1 MSTSTREVLLQFV
14 GKKVTEA
21 LIAEIMAAL
30 PQTSSTPKAVY
41 PNITKDGIE
50 FKFCSKHQV
59 YEPISEFALKGDKL
73 VSWCK
78 NIDKA
83 WTKAKKET
91 EKAKAEIMQSLL
103 NGSLQAEDARKH
115 VETLEAEYKTQAWI
129 ETVPAHSLSFP
140 A

>member
-1 MSTSTREVLLQFV
+1 MSTTREVLLQFV

-21 LIAEIMAAL
+21 LISEIMAAL
-30 PQTSSTPKAVY
+30 PQTGSATRAVY
-41 PNITKDGIE
+41 PNITKDEIE

-59 YEPISEFALKGDKL
+59 YEPVSEFALKGDKL

-78 NIDKA
+78 EIDKA

-103 NGSLQAEDARKH
+103 NGSLQAEDARKQ
-115 VETLEAEYKTQAWI
+115 VETLEADYKSQAWI

>member
-1 MSTSTREVLLQFV
+1 MSTTREVLLQFV
-14 GKKVTEA
+14 DNKVTEA
-21 LIAEIMAAL
+21 VISEIMAAL
-30 PQTSSTPKAVY
+30 PQTGSATRAVY

-59 YEPISEFALKGDKL
+59 YEPVSEFALKGDKL

-83 WTKAKKET
+83 WTNAKKAT

-103 NGSLQAEDARKH
+103 NGSLQAEDARKQ
-115 VETLEAEYKTQAWI
+115 VESLEAEYKTQAWI

>member
-1 MSTSTREVLLQFV
+1 MSTTREVLLQFV

-21 LIAEIMAAL
+21 LISEIMAAL
-30 PQTSSTPKAVY
+30 PQTGSATRAVY

-50 FKFCSKHQV
+50 FKFCSKHHV
-59 YEPISEFALKGDKL
+59 YEPVSEFSIKGDKL

-78 NIDKA
+78 GIDKA

-103 NGSLQAEDARKH
+103 NGPLQAEDARKQ
-115 VETLEAEYKTQAWI
+115 VEALEAEYKTQAWI

>member
-1 MSTSTREVLLQFV
+1 MSTTREVLLQFV

-21 LIAEIMAAL
+21 LISEIMAAL
-30 PQTSSTPKAVY
+30 PQTGSATRAVY
-41 PNITKDGIE
+41 PNVTKDGIE
-50 FKFCSKHQV
+50 FKFCSKHLV
-59 YEPISEFALKGDKL
+59 YEPVSEFALKGDKL

-83 WTKAKKET
+83 WTKSKKET

-103 NGSLQAEDARKH
+103 NGSIQADEARIK
-115 VETLEAEYKTQAWI
+115 VESLETAHKTQAWI

>member
-30 PQTSSTPKAVY
+30 PQTSSAPKAVY

-59 YEPISEFALKGDKL
+59 YEPISEFALKGEKL

-83 WTKAKKET
+83 WSKAKKET

-103 NGSLQAEDARKH
+103 NGSLQAEDARKQ
-115 VETLEAEYKTQAWI
+115 VETLEADYKTQAWI
-129 ETVPAHSLSFP
+129 ETVPAHPLSFP

>member
-1 MSTSTREVLLQFV
+1 MSTTREVLLQFV

-30 PQTSSTPKAVY
+30 PQSSSATRAVY

-83 WTKAKKET
+83 WTKSKKET

-103 NGSLQAEDARKH
+103 NGSIQADDARKQ
-115 VETLEAEYKTQAWI
+115 VESLETAHKTQAWI

>member
-1 MSTSTREVLLQFV
+1 MSTTREVLLQFV

-21 LIAEIMAAL
+21 LISEIMAAL
-30 PQTSSTPKAVY
+30 PQTGSATRAVY
-41 PNITKDGIE
+41 PNVTKDGVE

-83 WTKAKKET
+83 WTKSKKET
-91 EKAKAEIMQSLL
+91 EKAKAEVMQSLL
-103 NGSLQAEDARKH
+103 NGSLQADDARKQ
-115 VETLEAEYKTQAWI
+115 VESLETAHKNQAWI

>member
-1 MSTSTREVLLQFV
+1 MSTAVKQVLLQFV

-30 PQTSSTPKAVY
+30 PQSSAPRGVY
-41 PNITKDGIE
+41 PNVTKDGIE

-78 NIDKA
+78 PIDKA

-103 NGSLQAEDARKH
+103 NGSLQAEDARTK
-115 VETLEAEYKTQAWI
+115 VEALEADYKTQAWI

>member
-1 MSTSTREVLLQFV
+1 MSTTREVLLQFV

-21 LIAEIMAAL
+21 LIAEIMEAL
-30 PQTSSTPKAVY
+30 PQPSSPTRAVY
-41 PNITKDGIE
+41 PNVTKDGVE

-83 WTKAKKET
+83 WTKSKKDT

-103 NGSLQAEDARKH
+103 NGSIQADEARIK
-115 VETLEAEYKTQAWI
+115 VESLETAHKTQAWI

>member
-1 MSTSTREVLLQFV
+1 MSTTREVLLQFV

-21 LIAEIMAAL
+21 LISEIMAAL
-30 PQTSSTPKAVY
+30 PQTGSAPKAVY

-50 FKFCSKHQV
+50 FKFCSKHHV
-59 YEPISEFALKGDKL
+59 YEPTSEFALKGDKL
-73 VSWCK
+73 ISWCK

-91 EKAKAEIMQSLL
+91 ERAKAEIMQSLL
-103 NGSLQAEDARKH
+103 NGSIQAEDARKQ
-115 VETLEAEYKTQAWI
+115 VETLEAEYKSQAWI

>member
-1 MSTSTREVLLQFV
+1 MSTTREVLLQFV

-30 PQTSSTPKAVY
+30 PQTGSATRAVY

-59 YEPISEFALKGDKL
+59 YEPVSEFALKGDKL

-83 WTKAKKET
+83 WTKAKKDT

-103 NGSLQAEDARKH
+103 NGSIQAEDARKQ
-115 VETLEAEYKTQAWI
+115 VETLEADYKTQAWI
-129 ETVPAHSLSFP
+129 ETVPAHSLAFP

>member
-1 MSTSTREVLLQFV
+1 MSTTREVLLQFV

-21 LIAEIMAAL
+21 LISEIMAAL
-30 PQTSSTPKAVY
+30 PQTSSATRAVY

-59 YEPISEFALKGDKL
+59 YEPVSEFALKGDKL

-83 WTKAKKET
+83 WTKSKKDT

-103 NGSLQAEDARKH
+103 NGSIQADEARIK
-115 VETLEAEYKTQAWI
+115 VESLETAHKTQAWI

>member
-1 MSTSTREVLLQFV
+1 MSTREVLLQFV

-30 PQTSSTPKAVY
+30 PQTGSATRAVY
-41 PNITKDGIE
+41 PNVTKDGIE

-59 YEPISEFALKGDKL
+59 YEPVSEFALKGDKL

-83 WTKAKKET
+83 WTKSKKET

-103 NGSLQAEDARKH
+103 NGSIQADEARIK
-115 VETLEAEYKTQAWI
+115 VESLETAHKTQAWI

>member
-1 MSTSTREVLLQFV
+1 MSTTREVLLQFV

-21 LIAEIMAAL
+21 LISEIMAAL
-30 PQTSSTPKAVY
+30 PQTGSATRAVY
-41 PNITKDGIE
+41 PNITKDGVE

-59 YEPISEFALKGDKL
+59 YEPVSEFALKGDKL

-83 WTKAKKET
+83 WTKSKKET

-103 NGSLQAEDARKH
+103 NGSIQADEARIK
-115 VETLEAEYKTQAWI
+115 VESLETAHKTQAWI

>member
-1 MSTSTREVLLQFV
+1 MSTTREVLLQFV
-14 GKKVTEA
+14 GKKVTED
-21 LIAEIMAAL
+21 LISEIMAAL
-30 PQTSSTPKAVY
+30 PQPSSATRAVY
-41 PNITKDGIE
+41 PNVTKDGVE

-59 YEPISEFALKGDKL
+59 YEPVSEFALKGDKL

-83 WTKAKKET
+83 WTKSKKET

-103 NGSLQAEDARKH
+103 NGSIQADEARIK
-115 VETLEAEYKTQAWI
+115 VESLETAHKTQAWI

>member
-1 MSTSTREVLLQFV
+1 MSTTREVLLQFV

-30 PQTSSTPKAVY
+30 PQTGSAPRAVY

-50 FKFCSKHQV
+50 FKFCSKHLV
-59 YEPISEFALKGDKL
+59 YEPTSEFALKGDKL

-78 NIDKA
+78 EIDKA

-103 NGSLQAEDARKH
+103 NGSLQAEDARKQ
-115 VETLEAEYKTQAWI
+115 VESLEAEYKSQAWI
-129 ETVPAHSLSFP
+129 ETVPAHPLSFP

>member
-1 MSTSTREVLLQFV
+1 MSTTREVLLQFV

-21 LIAEIMAAL
+21 LISEIMAAL
-30 PQTSSTPKAVY
+30 PQTGSAPRAVY

-50 FKFCSKHQV
+50 FKFCSKHHV
-59 YEPISEFALKGDKL
+59 YEPVSEFALKGDKL

-78 NIDKA
+78 EIDKA

-103 NGSLQAEDARKH
+103 NGSLQAEDARIK
-115 VETLEAEYKTQAWI
+115 VEALEAEYKTQAWI

>member
-1 MSTSTREVLLQFV
+1 MSTAVKQVLLQFV

-21 LIAEIMAAL
+21 LISEIMAAL
-30 PQTSSTPKAVY
+30 PQTGSAPRAVY

-50 FKFCSKHQV
+50 FKFCSKHHV
-59 YEPISEFALKGDKL
+59 YEPVSEFALKGDKL

-78 NIDKA
+78 EIDKA

-91 EKAKAEIMQSLL
+91 EKAKAEIMQALL
-103 NGSLQAEDARKH
+103 NGSIMAEEAKKQ

>member
-1 MSTSTREVLLQFV
+1 MSTTREVLLQFV

-21 LIAEIMAAL
+21 LISEIMAAL
-30 PQTSSTPKAVY
+30 PQTGSATRAVY

-59 YEPISEFALKGDKL
+59 YEPVSEFALKGDKL

-78 NIDKA
+78 EIDKA

-103 NGSLQAEDARKH
+103 NGSLQAEDARKQ
-115 VETLEAEYKTQAWI
+115 VETLEADYKSQAWI

>member
-1 MSTSTREVLLQFV
+1 MSTTREVLLQFV
-14 GKKVTEA
+14 GKKVTED
-21 LIAEIMAAL
+21 LISEIMAAL
-30 PQTSSTPKAVY
+30 PQTGSATRAVY
-41 PNITKDGIE
+41 PNVTKDGVE

-83 WTKAKKET
+83 WTKSKKET

-103 NGSLQAEDARKH
+103 NGSIQADEARIK
-115 VETLEAEYKTQAWI
+115 VESLETAHKTQAWI

>member
-1 MSTSTREVLLQFV
+1 MSTTREVLLQFV

-21 LIAEIMAAL
+21 LISEIMAAL
-30 PQTSSTPKAVY
+30 PQTGSAPKAVY

-59 YEPISEFALKGDKL
+59 YEPVSEFALKGDKL

-103 NGSLQAEDARKH
+103 NGSLQAEDARKQ

>member
-1 MSTSTREVLLQFV
+1 MSTKEILLQFV

-30 PQTSSTPKAVY
+30 PQTSSASRVAY
-41 PNITKDGIE
+41 PNVTKDGIE

-73 VSWCK
+73 ISWCK
-78 NIDKA
+78 GIDKA

-103 NGSLQAEDARKH
+103 NGSLQAEDARRK
-115 VETLEAEYKTQAWI
+115 VEELEADYKTQNWVQ
-129 ETVPAHSLSFP
+129 TVPAHSLAFP

>member
-1 MSTSTREVLLQFV
+1 MSTTREVLLQFV

-21 LIAEIMAAL
+21 LISEIMAAL
-30 PQTSSTPKAVY
+30 PQTGSAPRTVY

-50 FKFCSKHQV
+50 FKFCSKHHV
-59 YEPISEFALKGDKL
+59 YEPVSEFALKGDKL
-73 VSWCK
+73 ISWCK
-78 NIDKA
+78 EIDKA

-103 NGSLQAEDARKH
+103 NGSMRAEDARQQ
-115 VETLEAEYKTQAWI
+115 VESLEADYKTQAWI
-129 ETVPAHSLSFP
+129 EKVPAHSLSFP

>member
-1 MSTSTREVLLQFV
+1 MSTTREVLLQFV

-21 LIAEIMAAL
+21 LISEIMAAL
-30 PQTSSTPKAVY
+30 PQTGSAPKAVY

-50 FKFCSKHQV
+50 FKFCSKHHV
-59 YEPISEFALKGDKL
+59 YEPVSEFALKGDKL

-78 NIDKA
+78 EIDKA

-103 NGSLQAEDARKH
+103 NGSLQAEDARKQ
-115 VETLEAEYKTQAWI
+115 VEALEAEYKAQAWI
-129 ETVPAHSLSFP
+129 EAVPAHPLAFP

>member
-1 MSTSTREVLLQFV
+1 MSTTREVLLQFV

-21 LIAEIMAAL
+21 LISEIMAAL
-30 PQTSSTPKAVY
+30 PQTGSATRAVY
-41 PNITKDGIE
+41 PNITKDGVE

-83 WTKAKKET
+83 WTKSKKDT

-103 NGSLQAEDARKH
+103 NGSIQADEARIK
-115 VETLEAEYKTQAWI
+115 VESLETAHKTQAWI

>member
-30 PQTSSTPKAVY
+30 PQTSSAPKAVY

-50 FKFCSKHQV
+50 FKYCSKHQV

-103 NGSLQAEDARKH
+103 NGSLQAEDARKQ
-115 VETLEAEYKTQAWI
+115 VETLEADYKTQSWI

>member
-1 MSTSTREVLLQFV
+1 MSTTREVLLQFV

-21 LIAEIMAAL
+21 LISEIMAAL
-30 PQTSSTPKAVY
+30 PQTGSATRAVY
-41 PNITKDGIE
+41 PNVTKDGIE

-59 YEPISEFALKGDKL
+59 YEPVSEFALKGDKL

-83 WTKAKKET
+83 WTKSKKET

-103 NGSLQAEDARKH
+103 NGSIQADEARIK
-115 VETLEAEYKTQAWI
+115 VESLETAHKTQAWI

>member
-1 MSTSTREVLLQFV
+1 MSTTREVLLQFV

-21 LIAEIMAAL
+21 LISEIMAAL
-30 PQTSSTPKAVY
+30 PQTGSAPKAVY

-50 FKFCSKHQV
+50 YKYCSKHSV
-59 YEPISEFALKGDKL
+59 YEPVSEFALKGDKL

-78 NIDKA
+78 QIDKA
-83 WTKAKKET
+83 WSKAKKET

-103 NGSLQAEDARKH
+103 NGSLQAEDARKQ
-115 VETLEAEYKTQAWI
+115 VETLEADYKTQAWI
-129 ETVPAHSLSFP
+129 ETVPAHPLSFP

>member
-1 MSTSTREVLLQFV
+1 MSTTREVLLQFV

-21 LIAEIMAAL
+21 LISEIMAAL
-30 PQTSSTPKAVY
+30 PQTGSAPRTVY

-50 FKFCSKHQV
+50 FKFCSKHHV
-59 YEPISEFALKGDKL
+59 YEPVSEFALKGDKL

-78 NIDKA
+78 EIDKA

-103 NGSLQAEDARKH
+103 NGSLQAEDARKQ
-115 VETLEAEYKTQAWI
+115 VETLEADYKTQAWI
-129 ETVPAHSLSFP
+129 EKVPAHSLSFP

>member
-1 MSTSTREVLLQFV
+1 MSTTREVLLQFV

-21 LIAEIMAAL
+21 LISEIMAAL
-30 PQTSSTPKAVY
+30 PQTGSASRAVY
-41 PNITKDGIE
+41 QNITKDGIE
-50 FKFCSKHQV
+50 FKFCSKHHV
-59 YEPISEFALKGDKL
+59 YEPVSEFALKGDKL

-78 NIDKA
+78 EIDKA

-103 NGSLQAEDARKH
+103 NGSLQAEDARKQ
-115 VETLEAEYKTQAWI
+115 VETLEADYKTQAWI

>member
-1 MSTSTREVLLQFV
+1 MSTAVREVLLQFV
-14 GKKVTEA
+14 GKKVTED

-30 PQTSSTPKAVY
+30 PQTVSSTRAVY

-50 FKFCSKHQV
+50 FKYCSKHQV
-59 YEPISEFALKGDKL
+59 YEPVSEFALKGDKL

-83 WTKAKKET
+83 WTKAKKDT
-91 EKAKAEIMQSLL
+91 EKSKAEIMQSLL
-103 NGSLQAEDARKH
+103 NGSLQAEDARKQ
-115 VETLEAEYKTQAWI
+115 VEKLEAEYKTQAWI
-129 ETVPAHSLSFP
+129 ETVPAHSLAFP

>member
-1 MSTSTREVLLQFV
+1 MSTTREVLLQFV

-21 LIAEIMAAL
+21 LISEIMAAL
-30 PQTSSTPKAVY
+30 PQTGSATRAVY

-59 YEPISEFALKGDKL
+59 YEPVSEFALKGDKL

-83 WTKAKKET
+83 WTKSKKET

-103 NGSLQAEDARKH
+103 NGSIQADEARIK
-115 VETLEAEYKTQAWI
+115 VESLETAHKTQAWI
-129 ETVPAHSLSFP
+129 ETVPAHSLAFP

>member
-1 MSTSTREVLLQFV
+1 MSTTREVLLQFV

-21 LIAEIMAAL
+21 LISEIMAAL
-30 PQTSSTPKAVY
+30 PQTGSATRAVY
-41 PNITKDGIE
+41 PNVTKDGVE

-59 YEPISEFALKGDKL
+59 YEPISEFALRGDKL

-83 WTKAKKET
+83 WTKSKKDT

-103 NGSLQAEDARKH
+103 NGSIQAEDARKQ
-115 VETLEAEYKTQAWI
+115 VESLEAEYKTQAWI

>member
-1 MSTSTREVLLQFV
+1 MSTTREVLLQFV

-21 LIAEIMAAL
+21 LISEIMAAL
-30 PQTSSTPKAVY
+30 PQTGSATRAVY
-41 PNITKDGIE
+41 PNVTKDGVE

-83 WTKAKKET
+83 WTKSKKET

-103 NGSLQAEDARKH
+103 NGSIQADEARIK
-115 VETLEAEYKTQAWI
+115 VESLETAHKTQAWI